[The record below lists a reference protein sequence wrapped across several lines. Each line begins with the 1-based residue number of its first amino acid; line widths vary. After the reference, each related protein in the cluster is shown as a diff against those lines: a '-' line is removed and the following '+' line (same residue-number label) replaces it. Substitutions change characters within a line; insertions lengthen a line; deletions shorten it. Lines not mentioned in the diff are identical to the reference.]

1 MLLVVE
7 KDIRGEICH
16 VIHQYVKA
24 NNKYMKDHDKNK
36 ETVYLDYCNLNT
48 LYRHEQLVG
57 FKWDEN
63 TPQSSKDFIE
73 NYNEDGDKGYFLEVY
88 DQYHEKLHDFPNDL
102 PFLP

>member
-36 ETVYLDYCNLNT
+36 ETVYLDYCDLNT
-48 LYRHEQLVG
+48 LYRHE
-57 FKWDEN
+57 
-63 TPQSSKDFIE
+63 
-73 NYNEDGDKGYFLEVY
+73 
-88 DQYHEKLHDFPNDL
+88 
-102 PFLP
+102 